1 MQGNNHLE
9 ILLKRRKYG
18 DIIEFILKFLPKAGW
33 SAKF

>member
-1 MQGNNHLE
+1 MQVNYRLE

-18 DIIEFILKFLPKAGW
+18 DNIEFILKFLPKAGR